1 MIDDYKRNTSE
12 SRISIIMVNTFFSD
26 LVILFVVSI
35 HTENSGEKAFRFCV
49 SIVNVY
55 MGE

>member
-1 MIDDYKRNTSE
+1 
-12 SRISIIMVNTFFSD
+12 MVNTFFSD